1 MRGHQLPMNGA
12 CATGRR
18 GVAGV
23 GVEGAAGGK
32 GGMRGRGVWVGCG
45 YAGSRSQVAGWVDGG
60 GGLEC
65 RAEQHSTQQQALGG

>member
-1 MRGHQLPMNGA
+1 M
-12 CATGRR
+12 
-18 GVAGV
+18 
-23 GVEGAAGGK
+23 GVESAAGGK